1 MPIGYYM
8 AASTTICLDPKVK
21 EMLASLKTHPQE
33 SYNSV
38 VERLVN
44 MATDPEPLS
53 KETIKRIEEG
63 LEDIKKGRYYTEEE
77 IAEELG
83 LE

>member
-1 MPIGYYM
+1 MS
-8 AASTTICLDPKVK
+8 ATTTICLDPKIK
-21 EMLASLKTHPQE
+21 EMLKNLKRHPAE

-44 MATDPEPLS
+44 MAVDPEPLS

-63 LEDIKKGRYYTEEE
+63 LKDIKEGRYYTEEE
-77 IAEELG
+77 VAAELG
-83 LE
+83 IRDD